1 MKIRLM
7 AILAIL
13 SVGIA
18 ACQQKDIK
26 KEDLKTSKDKVSYS
40 IGLDVGKNL
49 GTNLKRGEIEINQT
63 ALLQG
68 IKDALTRDSLYLL
81 TEAEIRETMTNFQKE
96 MMEKQ
101 TTKMKEL
108 GDKNKKEGEAFL
120 AANKT
125 KEGVKT
131 TASGLQYKVIT
142 AGNGPSP
149 KLTDKVKVNYRGTLV
164 NGTEFDNSYKRGEPI
179 VFNVGS
185 VIKGWTEALQLMK
198 VGDKWQLFI
207 PSELAYGEQGAGQ
220 AIPPSST
227 LIFDVELLGIEK

>member
-7 AILAIL
+7 AILAVL

-26 KEDLKTSKDKVSYS
+26 KDDLKTSKDKVSYS
-40 IGLDVGKNL
+40 IGLDIGK
-49 GTNLKRGEIEINQT
+49 TLKRQSIEINED

-68 IKDALTRDSLYLL
+68 VKDAIKKDSLYLL
-81 TEAEIRETMTNFQKE
+81 TDAEIRQTMMDFQKE

-101 TTKMKEL
+101 TAKLKEL

-120 AANKT
+120 AENKS

-131 TASGLQYKVIT
+131 TASGLQYKVISS
-142 AGNGPSP
+142 GNGATP
-149 KLTDKVKVNYRGTLV
+149 KATDKVKVNYRGTLI
-164 NGTEFDNSYKRGEPI
+164 NGTEFDNSYKRGEPL
-179 VFNVGS
+179 VFNVNS

-198 VGDKWQLFI
+198 VGDKWQVFI

-220 AIPPSST
+220 TIPPNST

>member
-7 AILAIL
+7 AILALL
-13 SVGIA
+13 SVGIV
-18 ACQQKDIK
+18 ACQQKEIK
-26 KEDLKTSKDKVSYS
+26 KDDLKTSKDKISYS
-40 IGLDVGKNL
+40 IGLDIGK
-49 GTNLKRGEIEINQT
+49 TLKRQSIEINEN

-68 IKDALTRDSLYLL
+68 VKDAIQKDSLYLL
-81 TEAEIRETMTNFQKE
+81 TDAEIKETMMNFQKE

-101 TTKMKEL
+101 TAKMKEL
-108 GDKNKKEGEAFL
+108 GDKNKKDGEAFL
-120 AANKT
+120 AENKG

-131 TASGLQYKVIT
+131 TASGLQYKVVT
-142 AGNGPSP
+142 AGTGATP
-149 KLTDKVKVNYRGTLV
+149 KATDKVKVNYRGTLI

-179 VFNVGS
+179 VFNVNS

-207 PSELAYGEQGAGQ
+207 PSDLAYGPQGAGQ
-220 AIPPSST
+220 TIPPNST

>member
-1 MKIRLM
+1 M

-18 ACQQKDIK
+18 ACQQKDLK
-26 KEDLKTSKDKVSYS
+26 KEDLKTSKDKASYA
-40 IGLDVGKNL
+40 IGLDIGK
-49 GTNLKRGEIEINQT
+49 TFKRQSIEINED

-68 IKDALTRDSLYLL
+68 VKDAIRKDSLYLL
-81 TEAEIRETMTNFQKE
+81 TEAEIQQTMMTFQKE

-101 TTKMKEL
+101 TAKMKEL
-108 GDKNKKEGEAFL
+108 GDKNKKEGDAFL

-142 AGNGPSP
+142 AGTGATP
-149 KLTDKVKVNYRGTLV
+149 KATDKVKVNYRGTLV

-179 VFNVGS
+179 VFTVGS

-198 VGDKWQLFI
+198 VGDKWQIFI

-220 AIPPSST
+220 TIPPNST

>member
-18 ACQQKDIK
+18 ACQQKDLK
-26 KEDLKTSKDKVSYS
+26 KEDLKTSKDKASYA
-40 IGLDVGKNL
+40 IGLDIGK
-49 GTNLKRGEIEINQT
+49 TFKRQSIEINED

-68 IKDALTRDSLYLL
+68 VKDAIRKDSLYLL
-81 TEAEIRETMTNFQKE
+81 TEAEIQQTMMTFQKE

-101 TTKMKEL
+101 TAKMKEL
-108 GDKNKKEGEAFL
+108 GDKNKKEGDAFL

-142 AGNGPSP
+142 AGTGATP
-149 KLTDKVKVNYRGTLV
+149 KATDKVKVNYRGTLV

-179 VFNVGS
+179 VFTVGS

-198 VGDKWQLFI
+198 VGDKWQIFI

-220 AIPPSST
+220 TIPPNST

>member
-1 MKIRLM
+1 MKIRLV
-7 AILAIL
+7 AILAVL

-18 ACQQKDIK
+18 ACRQEVK
-26 KEDLKTSKDKVSYS
+26 KEDLKTSKDKASYA
-40 IGLDVGKNL
+40 IGLDIGK
-49 GTNLKRGEIEINQT
+49 TFKRQAVEINED

-68 IKDALTRDSLYLL
+68 IKDAIKKDSLYLL
-81 TEAEIRETMTNFQKE
+81 TEAEIKETMINFSKE
-96 MMEKQ
+96 MQEKQ
-101 TTKMKEL
+101 TAKLKEL

-120 AANKT
+120 AENKT
-125 KEGVKT
+125 KDGVKT
-131 TASGLQYKVIT
+131 TASGLQYKVISS
-142 AGNGPSP
+142 GNGATP
-149 KLTDKVKVNYRGTLV
+149 KATDKVKVNYRGTLI

-207 PSELAYGEQGAGQ
+207 PSDLAYGPQGAGQ
-220 AIPPSST
+220 AIPPNST